1 MGNLELLV
9 ILASVAEDLDFCEDK
24 GLIVSTFGCSDVC
37 PTNRLGWE
45 DSLQTIPDLRSS

>member
-24 GLIVSTFGCSDVC
+24 GLIVSTFGWSDGC
-37 PTNRLGWE
+37 PINRLGWE
-45 DSLQTIPDLRSS
+45 DSLHQDRI